1 MHPDLFR
8 TPLRPILAAIVAE
21 IADQFLLLGVD
32 RDHWL
37 LFGPSSSHLGVD
49 MGELRIPVGV
59 AVTLL
64 GLAVSLQA
72 VTRRIEQFGHQGAA
86 YLVALLLQR
95 FGQSSHAFAGPPQR
109 RFRIP
114 PRRRFDQRLEIR
126 DQCRVFDNRWLA
138 SRPRPPN
145 PLRWFVLRQFFQTP
159 PDRARRHSS
168 CRRHRG
174 NATITGSKRLR
185 RRDQTTAA
193 FVEKRCY
200 CGKPLPD
207 GFNIDHHH
215 NIWYDHKVVN
225 PYFTLSKA
233 DSVIS
238 GQALRPKKRKAMKL
252 KNAAHV
258 TAR

>member
-1 MHPDLFR
+1 
-8 TPLRPILAAIVAE
+8 
-21 IADQFLLLGVD
+21 
-32 RDHWL
+32 
-37 LFGPSSSHLGVD
+37 

-86 YLVALLLQR
+86 RLVALLLQR

-114 PRRRFDQRLEIR
+114 QRRRFDQRLEIR
-126 DQCRVFDNRWLA
+126 DQCRVFDNRWFA

-159 PDRARRHSS
+159 PDRARRHSG

-200 CGKPLPD
+200 CEKPLPD

-238 GQALRPKKRKAMKL
+238 GQALSIIPFAPGRQKIVAAVTSGIVPDLFTNNPAEITALYAWDDKL
-252 KNAAHV
+252 V
-258 TAR
+258 DVSDVVETQ